1 MILTV
6 TVKGVQRNNGNISW
20 PPEGEHHSFNRLTA
34 KAAVIVTTGAEVTGA
49 AVAVAVVGDTVGTL
63 VDLCA
68 RILFMMTCS
77 GL

>member
-1 MILTV
+1 MKFQKISMILTM
-6 TVKGVQRNNGNISW
+6 TVKEVQINNRDISW

-34 KAAVIVTTGAEVTGA
+34 VI
-49 AVAVAVVGDTVGTL
+49 VGDTVGTL